1 MTVTQQRGLVFEQV
15 LNDIIKLDGLSIR
28 EAFALRTEDGGP
40 VSKQIDGL
48 IVLDGHPV
56 LAKAEW
62 LLSLLACS
70 R

>member
-48 IVLDGHPV
+48 IVPGRSP
-56 LAKAEW
+56 
-62 LLSLLACS
+62 SACEGQS
-70 R
+70 GC